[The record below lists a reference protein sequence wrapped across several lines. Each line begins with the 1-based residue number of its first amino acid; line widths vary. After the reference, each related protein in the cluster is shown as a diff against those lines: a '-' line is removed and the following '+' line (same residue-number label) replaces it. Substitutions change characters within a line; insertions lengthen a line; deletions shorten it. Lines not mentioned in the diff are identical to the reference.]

1 MERTVRLRELAAVD
15 LETAIEHYSG
25 EAGRQMALDLI
36 DVVER
41 SIRRIARNPGLGSLR
56 FAHELGIPG
65 LRAVPLRPFPYVMFY
80 VAMDD
85 SVDVWRILHTRRD
98 IPAALSTTEG

>member
-1 MERTVRLRELAAVD
+1 MARTVRVRELAAAD

-25 EAGRQMALDLI
+25 EAGRRVALDLI

-56 FAHELGIPG
+56 SAHELGIPG
-65 LRAVPLRPFPYVMFY
+65 LRAVPLHPLPYIMFC
-80 VAMDD
+80 VAIDD

-98 IPAALSTTEG
+98 IPAAPSTAES